1 MNEADR
7 RPIAARDWSFS
18 QRVAADLARRGCS
31 PNGISV
37 AGAVFGIV
45 GGLALAATSL
55 PAVAEHSLV
64 VRALFLVGAVMMQL
78 RLQCNLYDGM
88 VAIATGKAS
97 PVGELY
103 NDVPDRISDS
113 AFFIGAGYA
122 LGGDVVFGY
131 AAALAAMFTAY
142 VRALGKAGGAPQE
155 FCGPM
160 AKPHRMALLTLVA
173 VYVALAPQAWQP
185 AFGPGGRYGLIAI
198 ALGLITVG
206 GFWTVARRL
215 QRITANLRGGR
226 A

>member
-1 MNEADR
+1 MNEGDR
-7 RPIAARDWSFS
+7 RPIAARDWRFS
-18 QRVAADLARRGCS
+18 QRVAAELARRGCS

-37 AGAVFGIV
+37 AGAVFAII
-45 GGLALAATSL
+45 GGFALAATSL
-55 PAVAEHSLV
+55 PAVSEHGPV
-64 VRALFLVGAVMMQL
+64 VRVLFFVGAVMMQL

-122 LGGDVVFGY
+122 LGGDVVLGY
-131 AAALAAMFTAY
+131 AAALVAMFTAY

-160 AKPHRMALLTLVA
+160 AKPHRMALLTVVA
-173 VYVALAPQAWQP
+173 VYLALAPQAWQP
-185 AFGPGGRYGLIAI
+185 AIGSGGRYGLLAI
-198 ALGLITVG
+198 ALGIIVLG
-206 GFWTVARRL
+206 GLWTVVRRL
-215 QRITANLRGGR
+215 QRIAANLRGGG